1 VNSNRVMT
9 VSANVAEGVPTAVVQ
24 EAIASELA
32 RTDVGPGISFRLK
45 GEDEERAKASA
56 FLLKAFGTAIFLI
69 FAILLAQFNKLT
81 SVGLV
86 LTAVLLSTFGA
97 MVGLLVMGQ
106 PFGVVMA
113 GIGIIANA
121 GVIVNNNIVLI
132 DTYDR
137 LRREGVEAYEAIL
150 TTCRERARP
159 VVLTAVT
166 AILGVLPIAFGV
178 NIEFLSREITV
189 GAPATQWWIN
199 LSTVIVFGL
208 GFATVLTLIVTPA
221 ALMALDNLRRRRLR
235 FTAALRQRFSRPAG
249 REWPEQVRP

>member
-1 VNSNRVMT
+1 VT
-9 VSANVAEGVPTAVVQ
+9 
-24 EAIASELA
+24 
-32 RTDVGPGISFRLK
+32 FKLK
-45 GEDEERAKASA
+45 GEDEEREKASA

-86 LTAVLLSTFGA
+86 LSAVILSTIGVLL
-97 MVGLLVMGQ
+97 GLMVMGQ
-106 PFGVVMA
+106 AFGVVMT
-113 GIGIIANA
+113 GIGVIANA

-137 LRREGVEAYEAIL
+137 LRREGVAAYEAIL
-150 TTCRERARP
+150 ETCRERARP

-178 NIEFLSREITV
+178 NIEFVAREITV
-189 GAPATQWWIN
+189 GAPSTQWWIH
-199 LSTVIVFGL
+199 LSTAIVFGL

-221 ALMALDNLRRRRLR
+221 ALMAIANLAEKRRRW
-235 FTAALRQRFSRPAG
+235 AAMLRQRFARFSF
-249 REWPEQVRP
+249 REAKTQ